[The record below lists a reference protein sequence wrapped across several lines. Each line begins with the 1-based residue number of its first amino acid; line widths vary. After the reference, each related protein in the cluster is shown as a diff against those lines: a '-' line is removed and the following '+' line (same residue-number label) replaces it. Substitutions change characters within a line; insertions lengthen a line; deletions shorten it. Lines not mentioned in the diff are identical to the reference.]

1 MPCIYLHDP
10 SRFPNYTVALALAGL
25 SVAADP
31 DKADGL
37 LLPGGG
43 DLAPER
49 LGCDSALCR
58 DVNRNR
64 DERELQLCDQFLK
77 QNKPI
82 LGICRGAQVLALA
95 LGGSLTPHVD
105 GHGGNDDGSDRFHD
119 TRTA

>member
-49 LGCDSALCR
+49 LGCDSALCL
-58 DVNRNR
+58 DVDRNR

-82 LGICRGAQVLALA
+82 LGICRGAQVRPWPWAA
-95 LGGSLTPHVD
+95 
-105 GHGGNDDGSDRFHD
+105 
-119 TRTA
+119 A